1 MPIARLSPSRAL
13 IVIWQSCVMSS
24 VVSSVSIESSYA
36 SPARRRA
43 PISPPD
49 QLISRPRAIG
59 AAILCDV
66 FAVMATGAG
75 SLFFPASHVQPD
87 LIAPMV
93 EIAEIVGVAG
103 AFLALL
109 ALRWAYTVRA
119 LQSSMRSIASAALA
133 LFLALSADV
142 IGRALFAAYSNEKRA
157 ELLAWYF
164 LALALCAITRVTLAS
179 LIERWTEEG
188 RLARRAV
195 VVGGGDVGLLHRL
208 ERTSFGSIQILGIFD
223 DRDRGRSPKTV
234 ADYPRLGRFDGLLE
248 FCRAQRVDLLVV
260 ALPLAAEE
268 RLLHLLKKLWVL
280 PIDVR
285 IAALGSRLK
294 LQRRA
299 YSYIGDV
306 PFLPV
311 FDKPM
316 SDWSVALKAIQD
328 RLIAGV
334 LLVLLSPLLAL
345 IALLVKWDSPGPALF
360 KQIRH
365 GFNNEPIEVYKF
377 RSMYLDRTDAQ
388 GLRQTTRNDP
398 RVTRVGRFIRRTSLD
413 ELPQLLNVAIL
424 GNLALVGPRPHAPQS
439 KAADRLFDEVVDG
452 YFARHRVKPGITG
465 WAQVNGWRGETD
477 TVEKLEQRVAH
488 DLYYIENWSMLFDL
502 KILAMTPFALLSAKN
517 AY

>member
-1 MPIARLSPSRAL
+1 M
-13 IVIWQSCVMSS
+13 
-24 VVSSVSIESSYA
+24 
-36 SPARRRA
+36 
-43 PISPPD
+43 
-49 QLISRPRAIG
+49 
-59 AAILCDV
+59 AA
-66 FAVMATGAG
+66 GAG
-75 SLFFPASHVQPD
+75 SLFYPASQAQAHP
-87 LIAPMV
+87 LAPMV
-93 EIAEIVGVAG
+93 EIAGVAG
-103 AFLALL
+103 VFSALL
-109 ALRWAYTVRA
+109 ALRWAYTIRA
-119 LQSSMRSIASAALA
+119 LQSSTRSIASAALA

-142 IGRALFAAYSNEKRA
+142 IGRALFAAYSNDKRA
-157 ELLAWYF
+157 ELLTWYF
-164 LALALCAITRVTLAS
+164 TALAMCAITRVALAS

-195 VVGGGDVGLLHRL
+195 VVGGGDVAELLRKL
-208 ERTSFGSIQILGIFD
+208 ERSSSGSIQILGLFD
-223 DRDRGRSPKTV
+223 DREQGRSPRSV
-234 ADYPRLGRFDGLLE
+234 GEHSRLGRFDGLLE
-248 FCRAQRVDLLVV
+248 FCRSQRVDLLVV
-260 ALPLAAEE
+260 ALPLSAEE
-268 RLLHLLKKLWVL
+268 RLLHLLKQLWVL

-316 SDWSVALKAIQD
+316 SDWRVALKTIQD

-345 IALLVKWDSPGPALF
+345 IALAVKWDSAGPALF

-377 RSMYLDRTDAQ
+377 RSMYLDQTDAQ
-388 GLRQTTRNDP
+388 GLRQATRSDP
-398 RVTRVGRFIRRTSLD
+398 RVTRVGRFIRKTSLD
-413 ELPQLLNVAIL
+413 ELPQLFNVAIL
-424 GNLALVGPRPHAPQS
+424 GNLALVGPRPHAPLS
-439 KAADRLFDEVVDG
+439 KAADRLYDEVVDG

-502 KILAMTPFALLSAKN
+502 KILAMTPFALLGAKN

>member
-1 MPIARLSPSRAL
+1 MPTARLPPPRAL

-36 SPARRRA
+36 SPARQRA

-49 QLISRPRAIG
+49 RLISRPGAIG
-59 AAILCDV
+59 AAILCDLV
-66 FAVMATGAG
+66 SVMATGAG
-75 SLFFPASHVQPD
+75 SLFFPASHARAA
-87 LIAPMV
+87 LIAPM
-93 EIAEIVGVAG
+93 AEIVGVAG
-103 AFLALL
+103 VFCALL
-109 ALRWAYTVRA
+109 ALRWAYTIRA
-119 LQSSMRSIASAALA
+119 LHSSTRSIASAAFA

-164 LALALCAITRVTLAS
+164 LALAVCAVTRVVLAVF
-179 LIERWTEEG
+179 IERWTLEG

-195 VVGGGDVGLLHRL
+195 VVGGGGVAEPLQKL
-208 ERTSFGSIQILGIFD
+208 ESASFGSIQILGLFD
-223 DRDRGRSPKTV
+223 DRDEGRSPKSV
-234 ADYPRLGRFDGLLE
+234 AGHPRLGRFDGLVE

-260 ALPLAAEE
+260 ALPLSAEE

-280 PIDVR
+280 PIDGR

-294 LQRRA
+294 LRQRA

-316 SDWSVALKAIQD
+316 SDWSVAIKTIQD
-328 RLIAGV
+328 RLIAGA
-334 LLVLLSPLLAL
+334 LLVVLAPLLA
-345 IALLVKWDSPGPALF
+345 IVALAVKWDSPGPALF

-377 RSMYLDRTDAQ
+377 RSMYSDQTDAL
-388 GLRQTTRNDP
+388 GLRQAQRKDP
-398 RVTRVGRFIRRTSLD
+398 RVTRVGRFIRKASLD
-413 ELPQLLNVAIL
+413 ELPQLFNVAIL
-424 GNLALVGPRPHAPQS
+424 GNLALVGPRPHAPHS
-439 KAADRLFDEVVDG
+439 KAADRLYDEVVDG

-465 WAQVNGWRGETD
+465 WAQINGWRGETD

-502 KILAMTPFALLSAKN
+502 KILAMTPFALLCAKN